1 VCHNFQQPGHYAREC
16 PLPPTTCMYCHATDH
31 DTEDCPTLLGK
42 IQEKRNQNNQNVQW
56 ISAEARDDGRNINI
70 VTQGGAK
77 TGTDAVRQDPTQHQW
92 VKKNTEPQKQFDA
105 WKEKETFK
113 EARQEFLK
121 KNVASTSAA
130 QTNQNYLCTRCL
142 HQWTT
147 PVKHNL

>member
-1 VCHNFQQPGHYAREC
+1 VPQ
-16 PLPPTTCMYCHATDH
+16 LPTTRTLCKGMSTSTCDMYVLSQQTMIQ
-31 DTEDCPTLLGK
+31 K
-42 IQEKRNQNNQNVQW
+42 IVQHYWGRSRKRNQNNQNVQW

-70 VTQGGAK
+70 VTRGGAK
-77 TGTDAVRQDPTQHQW
+77 TGDDAVRQDPTQHQW

-105 WKEKETFK
+105 QKEKETFK

-121 KNVASTSAA
+121 KMLHLHQLHNILRTY
-130 QTNQNYLCTRCL
+130 QCTRCL